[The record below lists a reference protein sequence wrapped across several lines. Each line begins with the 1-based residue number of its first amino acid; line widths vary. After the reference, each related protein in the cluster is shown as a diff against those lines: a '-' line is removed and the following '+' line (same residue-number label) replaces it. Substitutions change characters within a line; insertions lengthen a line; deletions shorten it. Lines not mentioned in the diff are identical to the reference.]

1 MANTYVLIAS
11 ANGSGSSGTVT
22 FSSIPQTYTD
32 LFLTA
37 SIRDAFNADA
47 YNNLYIR
54 LNGSTTLDSTT
65 LIQGAGSS
73 ALSARVDGTGV
84 GLWAPKIS
92 TNQAPANTYAS
103 HEFYIPGY
111 TGSGN
116 KVVSMFGVAENN
128 STSVQI
134 AGVAGLWRS
143 TSAVTSITM
152 YSANNITTL
161 STFYLYGIKNS

>member
-1 MANTYVLIAS
+1 MATTYVLIAS

-37 SIRDAFNADA
+37 SIRDAFNADI

-54 LNGSTTLDSTT
+54 LNGSTTLDSTVLMLGT
-65 LIQGAGSS
+65 GSS
-73 ALSARVDGTGV
+73 TVSTNVNGTGV

-103 HEFYIPGY
+103 HEFYIPNY
-111 TGSGN
+111 TGSNN
-116 KVVSMFGVAENN
+116 KTVGMFGVAENN

-134 AGVAGLWRS
+134 AAVAGLWRS

-152 YSANNITTL
+152 YSPNNITTL
-161 STFYLYGIKNS
+161 SSFYLYGIKKN

>member
-1 MANTYVLIAS
+1 MATTYTLIAS

-65 LIQGAGSS
+65 VVLGSGS
-73 ALSARVDGTGV
+73 ATVSTRINSTGV

-103 HEFYIPGY
+103 HEFYIPKY
-111 TGSGN
+111 TGGDN
-116 KVVSMFGVAENN
+116 KVVSMFGVAERD
-128 STSVQI
+128 STSVQLG
-134 AGVAGLWRS
+134 GVAGLWRS

-152 YSANNITTL
+152 YSPNNITTL